1 MTMLLPTVFAAC
13 TSDEFESYENNSLSQ
28 RKELGQVTFNLS
40 NGEAQTRWDGSF
52 LPEVSD
58 VFGAALV
65 DNYIGENATEQDIAD
80 GKKWQLN
87 YKITDY
93 IQTNYPFTYNGS
105 YWASEAN
112 LVEGNYVF
120 YAPYSQNHQS
130 RKPIQYQTPVA
141 QTLTVENGKIVANS
155 AMESVA
161 KGEYPF
167 YIAYQFLDAANDNRN
182 ISLEMRPI
190 FAYPKFTFKNN
201 KSEAVT
207 ITRILVQD
215 ENGAIVE
222 SGNFDNSKVV
232 SNMRNTKD
240 GAWGGSLETNMKG
253 GLQTENLLGN
263 VKKTNLVRADLT
275 SAVTVAKG
283 ETAEF
288 SIVLPA
294 MTFAQ
299 GELTVYFV
307 TESGKAY
314 TYTNAT
320 SAITTVP
327 GRRYPAE
334 DYQLSGELKSSA
346 GQLLT
351 KTLESSDVLTDAPYI
366 VTSKQ
371 ELIDAINSTP
381 ASSTSLE
388 LTLAGEVDFDSEVL
402 STIAERLSQPVKF
415 VGDINIIGGTESAP
429 LNIDQKVIFDNATI
443 ESGNV
448 KFNNNV
454 LAYANVTVEEGA
466 ALSVDKIDNTA
477 TSTIINKGKLTL
489 NCAVK
494 DVENNSALVLG
505 TNASYTSLTNAATST
520 TELSGNVTIQDAT
533 LNGTWN
539 VPAGMTLTLGQA
551 TLPYGSKLTVAG
563 TLSGTKLTVS
573 GTAEVSGRSNVAIE
587 VKGDATPAN
596 VKKAVLNLKKGAVL
610 VGAVSG
616 NSSGSNTDAQIV
628 NIEDGVNFFA
638 NPSAIANTKA
648 TYTYADK
655 VTKEGDINVPAQCN
669 TVVLGGISAS
679 EDIDLDW
686 STTPAVTDVT
696 VGEIMAANGAVTLT
710 TAASG
715 KVHVTGDI
723 LATKTV
729 TIDNATELTVDG
741 ELNTSASFSAAAAT
755 DIILGKLTVK
765 EGFTWTLTKAE
776 SLTVKGEIITNTD
789 IALPA
794 TVEELYLYGDI
805 TITNAAKS
813 MKLVDSRSTALA
825 IGIVGN
831 VTLNGALNLT
841 NSSST
846 NKASTITVYGNS
858 KLTNN
863 GTITGDDTG
872 TVTFETETEIPG
884 STSTG
889 KTGQV
894 VNNGTVTY
902 AAQAYSSTSGEYG
915 KGWWTGEDANT
926 DDGE

>member
-65 DNYIGENATEQDIAD
+65 DNYIGEKATEQDIAA

-87 YKITDY
+87 YEITDY

-190 FAYPKFTFKNN
+190 FAYPKFTFKNT

-215 ENGAIVE
+215 GDGTIVE
-222 SGNFDNSKVV
+222 SGNFDNNSVV
-232 SNMRNTKD
+232 TNMRNTKD
-240 GAWGGSLETNMKG
+240 GAWGGSLATNMKS
-253 GLQTENLLGN
+253 GLKTVTLLDDA
-263 VKKTNLVRADLT
+263 KCTNLVRADLT

-299 GELTVYFV
+299 GKLTVYFV

-314 TYTNAT
+314 TYTNTT

-351 KTLESSDVLTDAPYI
+351 KTVETGEDLVTAPYI

-381 ASSTSLE
+381 ASSASLE

-402 STIAERLSQPVKF
+402 STIAERLSQPVQF

-429 LNIDQKVIFDNATI
+429 LNIDQKVVFDNATI
-443 ESGNV
+443 KSGYV
-448 KFNNNV
+448 KFNDNLA
-454 LAYANVTVEEGA
+454 LAYDNVTVEEGA
-466 ALSVDKIDNTA
+466 ALSVDKVKTA
-477 TSTIINKGKLTL
+477 GTITNKGTLTL

-494 DVENNSALVLG
+494 DVENNGALVLG
-505 TNASYTSLTNAATST
+505 NNAAYSSLTNVATST
-520 TELSGNVTIQDAT
+520 TKLDGNVSINDTQ
-533 LNGTWN
+533 LVGTWS
-539 VPAGMTLTLGQA
+539 VPEGKTLTLGQAA

-563 TLSGTKLTVS
+563 TLSGAKLTVS
-573 GTAEVSGRSNVAIE
+573 GTAEVSGRSNVVIE
-587 VKGDATPAN
+587 VKGENSPTPAN

-616 NSSGSNTDAQIV
+616 NSTGSNTEAQIV

-638 NPSAIANTKA
+638 NTGAIANTKA

-655 VTKEGDINVPAQCN
+655 VTKATDINVPEQCN

-679 EDIDLDW
+679 EAL
-686 STTPAVTDVT
+686 SMSLTAVTDVT
-696 VGEIMAANGAVTLT
+696 VGEIMAANGTVSLT

-723 LATKTV
+723 LATNEV
-729 TIDNATELTVDG
+729 TIAGAKEVTVDG

-755 DIILGKLTVK
+755 DIIFGKLTVK
-765 EGFTWTLTKAE
+765 DGFSWTLTAAKN
-776 SLTVKGEIITNTD
+776 LTVKGEIITNTD
-789 IALPA
+789 IILPA
-794 TVEELYLYGDI
+794 TVETLYLYGEI

-813 MKLVDSRSTALA
+813 MKLADSRSNNLA

-831 VTLNGALNLT
+831 VTLNGALDLT

-846 NKASTITVYGNS
+846 KASTITVYGNS

-863 GTITGDDTG
+863 GTITGDATG
-872 TVTFETETEIPG
+872 KVTFASSTVIPG

-894 VNNGTVTY
+894 VNNGTVTNAKAAY
-902 AAQAYSSTSGEYG
+902 AEGATYP
-915 KGWWTGEDANT
+915 WWTGVTAT
-926 DDGE
+926 K

>member
-65 DNYIGENATEQDIAD
+65 DNYLGENATEQDIAD

-87 YKITDY
+87 YRITDY

-222 SGNFDNSKVV
+222 SGNFDNNKVV
-232 SNMRNTKD
+232 NNMRNTKD

-253 GLQTENLLGN
+253 GLQTEDLLGN

-299 GELTVYFV
+299 DELTVYFV

-466 ALSVDKIDNTA
+466 ALSVDKIDNAA

-494 DVENNSALVLG
+494 DVENNGALVLG
-505 TNASYTSLTNAATST
+505 TNASYTSLTNVATST

-551 TLPYGSKLTVAG
+551 ATLPYGSKLTVAG
-563 TLSGTKLTVS
+563 TLSGAKLTVS

-587 VKGDATPAN
+587 VNGVYSTTPAN

-616 NSSGSNTDAQIV
+616 NSGNTDAQIV

-655 VTKEGDINVPAQCN
+655 VTKEGDINVPEQCN

-679 EDIDLDW
+679 EDL
-686 STTPAVTDVT
+686 SMSLTAVTDVT
-696 VGEIMAANGAVTLT
+696 VGEIMAANGTVELT

-715 KVHVTGDI
+715 KVHVKGDI

-729 TIDNATELTVDG
+729 TIVSATEVTVDG
-741 ELNTSASFSAAAAT
+741 ELNLTGVEFAADNATKVTLNSIALKESSAGLSIDNAT
-755 DIILGKLTVK
+755 ELN
-765 EGFTWTLTKAE
+765 
-776 SLTVKGEIITNTD
+776 VKGEIVSNQ
-789 IALPA
+789 
-794 TVEELYLYGDI
+794 DI
-805 TITNAAKS
+805 TLPTTI
-813 MKLVDSRSTALA
+813 TALNLSGDVTMTNSKA
-825 IGIVGN
+825 VKLDNSQGAALNVGIVGN
-831 VTLNGALNLT
+831 VTLNGILTLT
-841 NSSST
+841 NTTSNYGT
-846 NKASTITVYGNS
+846 TITVYGNS

-863 GTITGDDTG
+863 GTITGAATG
-872 TVTFETETEIPG
+872 KVTFATSTEIPG
-884 STSTG
+884 STSIG

-902 AAQAYSSTSGEYG
+902 AAQAYSSTSEEHG
-915 KGWWTGEDANT
+915 KGWWTGVDANT

>member
-13 TSDEFESYENNSLSQ
+13 TSDEFESYENDSLSQ

-65 DNYIGENATEQDIAD
+65 DKYLGEIATEQDIAD

-87 YKITDY
+87 YEITDY

-232 SNMRNTKD
+232 SNMRKTKD

-299 GELTVYFV
+299 GDLTVYFV

-466 ALSVDKIDNTA
+466 ALSVGKIDNTA

-494 DVENNSALVLG
+494 DVENNGALVLG
-505 TNASYTSLTNAATST
+505 NNAAYYSLTNVATST
-520 TELSGNVTIQDAT
+520 TKLDGNVSINDTQ
-533 LNGTWN
+533 LVGTWS
-539 VPAGMTLTLGQA
+539 VPEGKTLTLGQAA

-563 TLSGTKLTVS
+563 TLSGAKLTVS
-573 GTAEVSGRSNVAIE
+573 GTAEVSGRSNVDIE
-587 VKGDATPAN
+587 VSGHNDAANPAN

-610 VGAVSG
+610 VGEVSG
-616 NSSGSNTDAQIV
+616 NSGNTDAQIV

-638 NPSAIANTKA
+638 NPGAIANTKA

-655 VTKEGDINVPAQCN
+655 VTKDDDINVPAQCN

-679 EDIDLDW
+679 ENIALNW
-686 STTPAVTDVT
+686 NSTPLAVTDVT
-696 VGEIMAANGAVTLT
+696 VGEIMAANGTVTLT

-715 KVHVTGDI
+715 KVHVKGDI

-729 TIDNATELTVDG
+729 TIVSATEVTVDG
-741 ELNTSASFSAAAAT
+741 ELNLTGVEFAADNATKVTLNSIALKESSAGLSIDNAT
-755 DIILGKLTVK
+755 ELN
-765 EGFTWTLTKAE
+765 
-776 SLTVKGEIITNTD
+776 VKGEIVSNQ
-789 IALPA
+789 
-794 TVEELYLYGDI
+794 DI
-805 TITNAAKS
+805 TLPTTI
-813 MKLVDSRSTALA
+813 TALNLSGDVTMTNNKA
-825 IGIVGN
+825 VKLDNSQVAALNVGIVGN
-831 VTLNGALNLT
+831 VTLNGILTLT
-841 NSSST
+841 NTTSNYGT
-846 NKASTITVYGNS
+846 TITVYGNS

-863 GTITGDDTG
+863 GTITGDATG
-872 TVTFETETEIPG
+872 KVTFATSTAIPG
-884 STSTG
+884 STSG

-894 VNNGTVTY
+894 VNNGTVSNAEEAY
-902 AAQAYSSTSGEYG
+902 ASDNESYG
-915 KGWWTGEDANT
+915 KGWWTGAPAQQ
-926 DDGE
+926 